1 MKSFLK
7 YYIYEHTINNRLL
20 RRLFISKFW
29 GFRFIKKMKK
39 SKINSIFVHIP
50 KTGGTSISSLLPNN
64 SIGHKKVSELIENKV
79 FSKEDLSK
87 IFKFCVIRNPLERI
101 VSYYDYSIKTDG
113 SFHEEKYSWKRLN
126 RIVSEYPTFKEFAKN
141 IKEVEK
147 KYLVDIAPFSDYFL
161 VDGKVMVD
169 KIIEI
174 RDLDSEFKEI
184 SRRYK
189 LPGLPH
195 LNKSIK
201 RGYWKTRYDTE
212 TLDIIYNYYKKDFDF
227 SDYQEQYESLKRE
240 LGGV

>member
-1 MKSFLK
+1 MFSFK
-7 YYIYEHTINNRLL
+7 YLL
-20 RRLFISKFW
+20 YKQ
-29 GFRFIKKMKK
+29 IKKSDNLNYFFLLLFWRTRFRVRMRKNKK
-39 SKINSIFVHIP
+39 GFLFLHIP
-50 KTGGTSISSLLPNN
+50 KTGGTSIISLSPGN
-64 SIGHKKVSELIENKV
+64 SLGHRKMKDLIFSRALKEEELDK
-79 FSKEDLSK
+79 F
-87 IFKFCVIRNPLERI
+87 FKFCVIRNPLERI
-101 VSYYDYSIKTDG
+101 VSLYDCLKTDG

-240 LGGV
+240 LG